1 MFQTILVPIDL
12 SYIENGKAIMEV
24 AKTQGDKEA
33 RITLINVIGEVP
45 SFITAGLPSGIL
57 DKTVQNA
64 RITLEDMAETAGM
77 TADVAVVSGSIAP
90 SILAKAEEIGAD
102 LIIIA
107 SHRPGLYNYLL
118 GSTASRIVRHAKC
131 SVLVKR

>member
-1 MFQTILVPIDL
+1 MFQIVLVPIDL
-12 SYIENGKAIMEV
+12 SDIESGNAIMEV
-24 AKTQGDKEA
+24 AKTQGDKDA
-33 RITLINVIGEVP
+33 RITLMNVVGDVP
-45 SFITAGLPSGIL
+45 SFITAQLPSGII
-57 DKTVQNA
+57 DKSVQNA
-64 RITLEDMAETAGM
+64 RITLEKMAEAAGM
-77 TADVAVVSGSIAP
+77 KADVTVVSGGITP
-90 SILAKAEEIGAD
+90 SILAKAEEIRAD